1 MKKIAYYLLA
11 SILIS
16 TACSPI
22 ISNFDRFAYK
32 QITSLKVDALSLMDE
47 ATSDYASHAAEVKT
61 LQSDLNKA
69 IEYNKHRLHNDITNK
84 MYALLNDPEANLLGG
99 FLVKWQ
105 NDGKC
110 SPAYITDKKR
120 QIAFSFD
127 QIADL
132 EIRKIK
138 H

>member
-47 ATSDYASHAAEVKT
+47 ATSDYASHAAEVKA

-84 MYALLNDPEANLLGG
+84 MYDLLNDPEANLLGG

-110 SPAYITDKKR
+110 SPAYITDKKK

>member
-1 MKKIAYYLLA
+1 MKKIAYCLLA

-16 TACSPI
+16 TGCSPL
-22 ISNFDRFAYK
+22 ISNFDQFAYR

-61 LQSDLNKA
+61 LQSEMNKA
-69 IEYNKHRLHNDITNK
+69 VEYNKHRLHNDITNK
-84 MYALLNDPEANLLGG
+84 MYALLNDPKANLLGG

-110 SPAYITDKKR
+110 SPAYITDKKT
-120 QIAFSFD
+120 QVAFSFD
-127 QIADL
+127 QIAEL

-138 H
+138 R